1 MVERLYYNDS
11 FLSKFH
17 AHVTDV
23 RELSRTAGQSLWQ
36 LALDRSAFYPTSGG
50 QPFDRGTLLAEA
62 RSGATLEIPVLD
74 VQEEDSGEIW
84 HFTEKPLAAGTAIEA
99 SIDWPRRLD
108 HMQQHSGQHL
118 LSAVFAKEIGAIT
131 VSFHLGEESST
142 VDLVTDVVTAATL
155 ERIEKQ
161 VNELIAEDRKISA

>member
-1 MVERLYYNDS
+1 MVDRLYYDDS

-23 RELSRTAGQSLWQ
+23 REVSRIAGQSVWQ

-74 VQEEDSGEIW
+74 V
-84 HFTEKPLAAGTAIEA
+84 
-99 SIDWPRRLD
+99 
-108 HMQQHSGQHL
+108 
-118 LSAVFAKEIGAIT
+118 
-131 VSFHLGEESST
+131 
-142 VDLVTDVVTAATL
+142 
-155 ERIEKQ
+155 
-161 VNELIAEDRKISA
+161 